1 MGRSRGDQLWHL
13 CLQPGAVIVSRGIF
27 RDEDHGVSVEGA
39 QLTERPKQSE
49 EMCGR
54 RNVQSSRKRCKA
66 DQRERQRKSG
76 CMEVSMEELIELNR
90 RRLRVQKL
98 TALLLAVLLAV
109 LLAGGMMARKE
120 LRQMSERV
128 SSAMERLEQI
138 DVERIN
144 ETLSGTQEMMES
156 VSEFT
161 DAVDSVTQRVRDL
174 DDWIGG
180 MFGR

>member
-1 MGRSRGDQLWHL
+1 
-13 CLQPGAVIVSRGIF
+13 
-27 RDEDHGVSVEGA
+27 
-39 QLTERPKQSE
+39 
-49 EMCGR
+49 
-54 RNVQSSRKRCKA
+54 
-66 DQRERQRKSG
+66 
-76 CMEVSMEELIELNR
+76 MEELIELNR

-98 TALLLAVLLAV
+98 TALFLAVLLAV

-174 DDWIGG
+174 DDWIDG

>member
-1 MGRSRGDQLWHL
+1 
-13 CLQPGAVIVSRGIF
+13 
-27 RDEDHGVSVEGA
+27 
-39 QLTERPKQSE
+39 
-49 EMCGR
+49 
-54 RNVQSSRKRCKA
+54 
-66 DQRERQRKSG
+66 
-76 CMEVSMEELIELNR
+76 MEELIELNR

-120 LRQMSERV
+120 LRQISERV